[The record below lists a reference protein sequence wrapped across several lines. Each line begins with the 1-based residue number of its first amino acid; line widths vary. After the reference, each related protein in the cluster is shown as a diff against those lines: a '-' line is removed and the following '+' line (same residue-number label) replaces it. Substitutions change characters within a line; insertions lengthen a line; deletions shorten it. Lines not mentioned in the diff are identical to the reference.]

1 MQNHSYN
8 CVCAS
13 VGILCV
19 SVCMYVCFK
28 VGIMYVYIGVCKV
41 VCMVLGM
48 CVHMTKHN
56 YK

>member
-8 CVCAS
+8 CVWMS
-13 VGILCV
+13 VGILSV
-19 SVCMYVCFK
+19 SVCVYVSFK

-48 CVHMTKHN
+48 CVHTTKHN

>member
-8 CVCAS
+8 CVWVS
-13 VGILCV
+13 VGIVCV
-19 SVCMYVCFK
+19 SVCVYVCFK